1 MNMTN
6 DEEWPGVLQGL
17 KQGDFSWLEPYFTPD
32 YTAKRARC
40 RIIEWYEQGAFDN
53 EPQALIEAL
62 TCACFLGRTGIAEYL
77 LQCGVDVA
85 AGTATGLSAFHW
97 AANRGHLETVKLL
110 IEHHAPL
117 EMKNSYGG
125 TVLSGT
131 LWAAFQEK
139 QRPDHF
145 PIIEALLAAGA
156 QVEPAWQVEIDELR
170 RRVKGG

>member
-1 MNMTN
+1 MRMNMTN
-6 DEEWPGVLQGL
+6 DEEWLGALQGL
-17 KQGDFSWLEPYFTPD
+17 KQGDFSWLEPCFTPD
-32 YTAKRARC
+32 FTAEGARC
-40 RIIEWYEQGAFDN
+40 RIIEWYEQGAFEG
-53 EPQALIEAL
+53 EPQALAEAL
-62 TCACFLGRTGIAEYL
+62 TCACFLGRTGIAAYF
-77 LQCGVDVA
+77 LQRGVDVS

-97 AANRGHLETVKLL
+97 AANRGNLATVKLL

-131 LWAAFQEK
+131 LWAVFHEK

-156 QVEPAWQVEIDELR
+156 QVEPDWQRWIDELR
-170 RRVKGG
+170 ER